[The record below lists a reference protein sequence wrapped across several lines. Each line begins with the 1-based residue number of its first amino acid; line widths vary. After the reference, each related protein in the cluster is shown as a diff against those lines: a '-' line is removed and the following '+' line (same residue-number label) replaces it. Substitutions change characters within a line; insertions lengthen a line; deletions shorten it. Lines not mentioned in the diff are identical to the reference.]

1 MRALCICK
9 RLHNVTSSLGH
20 SVHPVPRAVA
30 ANLLETLTQGKHAI
44 LAAHVAEGKL
54 LDPEVR
60 LFRSSTERTAW
71 SIAARHLACGQ
82 KDPVKMIVE
91 AIELERDRCVA
102 LLQAA
107 GGADAQIPA
116 FLT

>member
-1 MRALCICK
+1 
-9 RLHNVTSSLGH
+9 
-20 SVHPVPRAVA
+20 
-30 ANLLETLTQGKHAI
+30 
-44 LAAHVAEGKL
+44 
-54 LDPEVR
+54 
-60 LFRSSTERTAW
+60 
-71 SIAARHLACGQ
+71 
-82 KDPVKMIVE
+82 MIVE